1 MISDALFRSIE
12 DPVFTSSIGV
22 VSTPRALDK
31 ALLAQLPVRHLL
43 ARLSE
48 PDNRHQLF
56 TRIAQLVA
64 APHDARYCH
73 PHDLAIAI
81 YLRTLDL
88 CDPSI
93 AIKAADIVLQLPN
106 FWWAR
111 SFALPLMAEPN
122 LRIPVQVTEYTPYR
136 TPTMRRY
143 DHATSTP
150 FVAASE
156 FAFAKPFALAQVGL
170 LATPSKL
177 EPPAE
182 LRAHPGVILIRT
194 HTLAQ

>member
-12 DPVFTSSIGV
+12 DPAFTSSIGV

-31 ALLAQLPVRHLL
+31 AMLEQLPVRQLLACLSDPENRRELL
-43 ARLSE
+43 ARV
-48 PDNRHQLF
+48 
-56 TRIAQLVA
+56 TRLIAA
-64 APHDARYCH
+64 AHDARYCH
-73 PHDLAIAI
+73 PYDLAIAI
-81 YLRTLDL
+81 YLRTLDV
-88 CDPSI
+88 CDPSL
-93 AIKAADIVLQLPN
+93 AIKAADDVLQHPN

-111 SFALPLMAEPN
+111 TFALPLMAEPN

-150 FVAASE
+150 LVAASE

-182 LRAHPGVILIRT
+182 LRAHPGIISIRT